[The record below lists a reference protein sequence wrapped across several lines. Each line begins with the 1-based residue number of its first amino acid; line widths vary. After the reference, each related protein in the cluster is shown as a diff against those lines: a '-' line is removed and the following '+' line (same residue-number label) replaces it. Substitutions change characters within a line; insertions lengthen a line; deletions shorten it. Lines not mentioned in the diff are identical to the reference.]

1 MIDAT
6 GAVTG
11 FVIMLAM
18 MLLGLPIAAA
28 LFLTAALG
36 GLLYLG
42 LPTLM
47 VFGNSTW
54 SVLNDFVLTSIPLFI
69 LLGEILLRSGIS
81 DRMYNTLGDW
91 VGNWPGGLFHTNIA
105 SSGLFA
111 AVSGSSVATAA
122 TIGTVALPALRERHY
137 DERMSLGSIAA
148 GATLGILI
156 PPSINMIIYGSMSN
170 TSIGQLFMAGVVP
183 GLVMLGLFMGWI
195 VLATWLKPALAGEPA
210 PNLPLRQKLL
220 RLAHLAPPVFIFV
233 IVMGSI
239 YFGWA
244 TPTEA
249 AALGVLAALLMAAVV
264 GRLTIAMLHAA
275 FLSTAKLTA
284 MILLI
289 LVAAQFLNFII
300 GIMGVPQA
308 LTGLVA
314 SIASNQLEVILLLVL
329 FYLVLGCFLETLS
342 MMVASIPVVM
352 PIVIHFGIDPV
363 WFGVFLV
370 VMMEVA
376 LITPPIGMNLY
387 VVQGVRGE
395 GELID
400 VIIGA
405 LPFVIIMLA
414 TVALLIA
421 MPGLALWLP
430 ERMFGQ

>member
-1 MIDAT
+1 MIDGPTALL
-6 GAVTG
+6 G
-11 FVIMLAM
+11 FGLMLAM
-18 MLLGLPIAAA
+18 MLVGIPVAAA

-47 VFGNSTW
+47 VFGSNTW
-54 SVLNDFVLTSIPLFI
+54 SVLNDFILTSIPLFI

-81 DRMYNTLGDW
+81 DRMYGALGGL
-91 VGNWPGGLFHTNIA
+91 VGRWPGGLFHTNIA

-122 TIGTVALPALRERHY
+122 TIGTVALPALRERGY
-137 DERMSLGSIAA
+137 DERMALGSIAA

-170 TSIGQLFMAGVVP
+170 TSIGQLFIAGLIP
-183 GLVMLGLFMGWI
+183 GAILLAFFMGWI
-195 VLATWLKPALAGEPA
+195 VLATLLRPGLAGEA
-210 PNLPLRQKLL
+210 AEALSLRQRLL
-220 RLAHLAPPVFIFV
+220 SLVHLAPPVFIFV

-249 AALGVLAALLMAAVV
+249 ASLGVLAALVMAAMQR
-264 GRLTIAMLHAA
+264 RLSIAMLHGA
-275 FLSTAKLTA
+275 FLSTVRLSA

-308 LTGLVA
+308 LTALVA
-314 SIASNQLEVILLLVL
+314 SFASTPLEVMLLLVV

-352 PIVIHFGIDPV
+352 PIVLHFGIDPV

-370 VMMEVA
+370 IMMEVA

-387 VVQGVRGE
+387 VVQGVRGQ
-395 GELID
+395 GPLTD

-405 LPFVIIMLA
+405 LPFVVIMLA
-414 TVALLIA
+414 MVALLIA
-421 MPGLALWLP
+421 VPQIATFLP
-430 ERMFGQ
+430 ERMF

>member
-1 MIDAT
+1 
-6 GAVTG
+6 
-11 FVIMLAM
+11 
-18 MLLGLPIAAA
+18 
-28 LFLTAALG
+28 
-36 GLLYLG
+36 
-42 LPTLM
+42 
-47 VFGNSTW
+47 
-54 SVLNDFVLTSIPLFI
+54 
-69 LLGEILLRSGIS
+69 
-81 DRMYNTLGDW
+81 MYNSLGDW
-91 VGNWPGGLFHTNIA
+91 VGRWPGGLFHTNVA

-122 TIGTVALPALRERHY
+122 TIGTVALPALRERRY
-137 DERMSLGSIAA
+137 DERMALGSIAA

-170 TSIGQLFMAGVVP
+170 TSIGQLFVAGLIP
-183 GLVMLGLFMGWI
+183 GIILLLFFMGWI
-195 VLATWLKPALAGEPA
+195 VLATRLKPGLAGDPI
-210 PNLPLRQKLL
+210 PPMPLKARLL
-220 RLAHLAPPVFIFV
+220 SLVHLAPPVFIFV

-249 AALGVLAALLMAAVV
+249 AALGVLAALVMAAVQR
-264 GRLTIAMLHAA
+264 RLSIPMLHAA
-275 FLSTAKLTA
+275 FLSTVRLSA

-314 SIASNQLEVILLLVL
+314 SFASSPLEVMLLLVV

-370 VMMEVA
+370 IMMEVA

-387 VVQGVRGE
+387 VVQGVRGT
-395 GELID
+395 GPLTD
-400 VIIGA
+400 VIVGA
-405 LPFVIIMLA
+405 LPFVLIMLA
-414 TVALLIA
+414 MVALLIA
-421 MPGLALWLP
+421 VPQIALFLP
-430 ERMFGQ
+430 ERMF

>member
-1 MIDAT
+1 
-6 GAVTG
+6 
-11 FVIMLAM
+11 MLAM
-18 MLLGLPIAAA
+18 MLVGIPVAAA

-47 VFGNSTW
+47 VFGSNTW
-54 SVLNDFVLTSIPLFI
+54 SVLNDFILTSIPLFI

-81 DRMYNTLGDW
+81 DRMYGALGGL
-91 VGNWPGGLFHTNIA
+91 VGRWPGGLFHTNVA

-122 TIGTVALPALRERHY
+122 TIGTVALPALRERGY
-137 DERMSLGSIAA
+137 DERMALGSIAA

-170 TSIGQLFMAGVVP
+170 TSIGQLFIAGLIP
-183 GLVMLGLFMGWI
+183 GAILLSFFMGWI
-195 VLATWLKPALAGEPA
+195 VLATLLRPGLAGEA
-210 PNLPLRQKLL
+210 PDRLSLRQ
-220 RLAHLAPPVFIFV
+220 RLTSLVHLAPPVFIFV

-249 AALGVLAALLMAAVV
+249 ASLGVLAALVMAAVQR
-264 GRLTIAMLHAA
+264 RLSIAMLHGA
-275 FLSTAKLTA
+275 FLSTVRLSA

-308 LTGLVA
+308 LTALVA
-314 SIASNQLEVILLLVL
+314 SFASTPLEVMLLLVV

-352 PIVIHFGIDPV
+352 PIVLHFGIDPV

-370 VMMEVA
+370 IMMEVA

-387 VVQGVRGE
+387 VVQGVRGQ
-395 GELID
+395 GPLTD

-405 LPFVIIMLA
+405 LPFVVIMLA
-414 TVALLIA
+414 MVALLIA
-421 MPGLALWLP
+421 VPQIATFLP
-430 ERMFGQ
+430 ERMF